1 MIILRTVLAM
11 ALACG
16 LLAARLEAQPAAKV
30 YTIGVLSAA
39 SPNPT
44 YGAIFANALHDSG
57 YELGRNLV
65 LESRYTA
72 GKVEQI
78 PDQAADLVRRKV
90 DLILAFGASE
100 SIAAAKATATIP
112 IVFLSPIP
120 VELGLVRS
128 LARPGGNV
136 TGLSVTTG
144 PAVIG
149 KLLELLKTMVPSLS
163 RVALLIDPD
172 RPGLAVWEQSV
183 REAAQTLRV
192 EPRMVPVHRE
202 GDVEAAFA
210 RMAADR
216 PDALLLTADPLILL
230 HLKRIT
236 DFAARHR
243 LPTASLARP
252 MVDDGCLMSY
262 GPNVGDLTRRTVL
275 YMDKILKGAR
285 PADLPVEQPTK
296 FELVINLTTAKSL
309 GLTIPPAVL
318 SRADEV
324 VQ

>member
-1 MIILRTVLAM
+1 MIILRVVLAM

-39 SPNPT
+39 AGPSPT
-44 YGAIFANALHDSG
+44 YGAIFVNALRDSG
-57 YELGRNLV
+57 YQQGRNLV

-112 IVFLSPIP
+112 IVFISQTP

-136 TGLSVTTG
+136 TGRSVTTG
-144 PAVIG
+144 PAVMG
-149 KLLELLKTMVPSLS
+149 KLLELLKMMVPSLS

-172 RPGLAVWEQSV
+172 RPGLAVWERAT

-202 GDVEAAFA
+202 GDVEAALA
-210 RMAADR
+210 RIASAS
-216 PDALLLTADPLILL
+216 PTSPSG
-230 HLKRIT
+230 
-236 DFAARHR
+236 
-243 LPTASLARP
+243 TASRRP
-252 MVDDGCLMSY
+252 RSH
-262 GPNVGDLTRRTVL
+262 GPWWTT
-275 YMDKILKGAR
+275 GA
-285 PADLPVEQPTK
+285 
-296 FELVINLTTAKSL
+296 
-309 GLTIPPAVL
+309 
-318 SRADEV
+318 
-324 VQ
+324 